1 MPTNSELHSYPPAF
15 AAFLRTTNLAL
26 DDSDVAGLDLL
37 ELEAKY
43 PSFRQYHYSE
53 KVADDGGVIV
63 DPTTVQVLTS
73 SPTESP
79 NESVTSSPTESSDK
93 TITSSPTESPDT
105 SVTET
110 LNLCVSNDKGDFFV
124 SSSYTEDTQVNFT
137 YEIVT
142 DGVTDL
148 STEVLPVLEK
158 AILDSILPVMFGD
171 ACSGRRLE
179 KNNLRQSTRRR
190 LNLLGASA
198 SPPDTVSDRGKT

>member
-63 DPTTVQVLTS
+63 DPTTVQVL
-73 SPTESP
+73 
-79 NESVTSSPTESSDK
+79 
-93 TITSSPTESPDT
+93 TSSPTESPDT

-179 KNNLRQSTRRR
+179 KNNLRQSTSRR

>member
-1 MPTNSELHSYPPAF
+1 MPTNSQLDSYPPAF

-26 DDSDVAGLDLL
+26 DDSDAAGLDLK

-63 DPTTVQVLTS
+63 DPSTVQVLTS

-79 NESVTSSPTESSDK
+79 NKSVTSSPTES
-93 TITSSPTESPDT
+93 PYLP
-105 SVTET
+105 VTEN
-110 LNLCVSNDKGDFFV
+110 LNLCVSNEKGDFFV
-124 SSSYTEDTQVNFT
+124 STSYTEDTQVNFT

-142 DGVTDL
+142 DGVSDL
-148 STEVLPVLEK
+148 SSEVLPVLEK
-158 AILDSILPVMFGD
+158 AILDSILPVIFGD
-171 ACSGRRLE
+171 SCSGRRLE
-179 KNNLRQSTRRR
+179 KNNLRQPTSRR